1 MFTTS
6 MILLCTLIF
15 GFVQI
20 AMFKSFPRF
29 LKNICA
35 YYILLGMFINF
46 SLSSLILMFTGVASL
61 VGIANLGGSVLLGIY
76 LELYKR
82 HHEIKGIKISWRLG
96 IIPTIHF
103 IEGNKVNSWI
113 F

>member
-1 MFTTS
+1 MFS
-6 MILLCTLIF
+6 ISIILLCTLLF
-15 GFVQI
+15 GLVQI

-46 SLSSLILMFTGVASL
+46 SLSSVILMFTGVASL
-61 VGIANLGGSVLLGIY
+61 VGISNLGGSILLGIY
-76 LELYKR
+76 LEFYKR
-82 HHEIKGIKISWRLG
+82 YHEIKGIKISWKLG
-96 IIPTIHF
+96 IIPIIHF
-103 IEGNKVNSWI
+103 IEGNKVDSWI